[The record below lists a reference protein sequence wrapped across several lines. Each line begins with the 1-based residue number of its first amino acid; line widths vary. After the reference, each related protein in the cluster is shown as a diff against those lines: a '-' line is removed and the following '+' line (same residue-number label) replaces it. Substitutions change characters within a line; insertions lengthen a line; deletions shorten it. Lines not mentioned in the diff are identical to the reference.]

1 MSEAAQ
7 TLEGWYALHDF
18 RSIDWTAWKLADA
31 NERNTALDELQSFLK
46 QWQAIEDAGNGSTVF
61 YSIVGQKADFVF
73 MHLRETLEEL
83 NATRDGIQQ
92 NNALPQ
98 FTIPVHS
105 YVTIVELSNY
115 MAQPGTDPLQNPE
128 IHRALEAYTAEIESY
143 LLLSDEQT
151 PRRQ

>member
-18 RSIDWTAWKLADA
+18 RSIDWAAWKLADA

-73 MHLRETLEEL
+73 H
-83 NATRDGIQQ
+83 AF
-92 NNALPQ
+92 A
-98 FTIPVHS
+98 
-105 YVTIVELSNY
+105 
-115 MAQPGTDPLQNPE
+115 
-128 IHRALEAYTAEIESY
+128 
-143 LLLSDEQT
+143 
-151 PRRQ
+151 